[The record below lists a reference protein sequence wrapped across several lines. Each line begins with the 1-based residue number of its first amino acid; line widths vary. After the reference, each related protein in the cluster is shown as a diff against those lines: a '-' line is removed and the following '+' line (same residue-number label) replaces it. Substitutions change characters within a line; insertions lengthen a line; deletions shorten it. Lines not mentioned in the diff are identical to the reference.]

1 MGLGNF
7 GRLPDVAERQCADV
21 RHEFRHRDRSVTPR
35 MNERTISEQKEKKR
49 TVCSAVKN
57 KKIAYWLEKAVQRRS
72 ATGSSQV
79 TTHF

>member
-1 MGLGNF
+1 
-7 GRLPDVAERQCADV
+7 
-21 RHEFRHRDRSVTPR
+21 